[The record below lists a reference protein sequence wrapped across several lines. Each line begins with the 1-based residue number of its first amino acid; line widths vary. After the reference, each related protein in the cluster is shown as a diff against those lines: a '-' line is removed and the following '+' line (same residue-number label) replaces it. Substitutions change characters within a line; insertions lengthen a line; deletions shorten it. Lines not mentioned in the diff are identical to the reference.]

1 MTKLQNAYEVIS
13 DPVQRRA
20 YNLRWPGIRDSERAR
35 RESEQRQADAAQAEK
50 KRAAAAKA
58 KRQEED
64 TARRERLGNLESAK
78 RRYDDDI
85 FELARVI
92 RKLVAD
98 LKRLEELDAED
109 VKKERERNG
118 WRAYLAAPIY
128 GRAEETEE
136 QKGERETARLNR
148 GASRRIKGSEL
159 AEKEKRMQGFRE
171 RLADVSGRI
180 EGEKK
185 KAEDERRRGEEEA
198 RARRAKVEQ
207 EARERKVKM
216 EQEARERKVKMEQE
230 ARERAMREMR
240 ERMARVQKEQA
251 ERAAKEAR
259 EAQAAREARERA
271 WEAMERERVAAAAE
285 RRRQEA
291 EERARAVEAARKAR
305 KGREERSG
313 GATKGTCRH
322 DAFWPKIEGRQMCGE
337 CRAMQNRFAFQC
349 PGCKMVACA
358 NCRQSLRGEK
368 EKNGGRSGRQ
378 YGFAGNDD
386 NDFDIPFYDYD

>member
-85 FELARVI
+85 FELARAI

-118 WRAYLAAPIY
+118 WWAYLAAPIY

-148 GASRRIKGSEL
+148 VAGRRVKGSEL
-159 AEKEKRMQGFRE
+159 AEKEKRMQRLRE
-171 RLADVSGRI
+171 ALENVSGRI
-180 EGEKK
+180 EGEKR

-198 RARRAKVEQ
+198 RARRAK
-207 EARERKVKM
+207 M

-230 ARERAMREMR
+230 ARDRAMREMR
-240 ERMARVQKEQA
+240 ERMARAQKEQA
-251 ERAAKEAR
+251 EREAEEAR
-259 EAQAAREARERA
+259 EAKKAQEARERA
-271 WEAMERERVAAAAE
+271 WGAWEREREAAAAE

-291 EERARAVEAARKAR
+291 EERARAVRRAAEEAARKAR

-313 GATKGTCRH
+313 GAMKGTCRH
-322 DAFWPKIEGRQMCGE
+322 KKFWTQIEGRQMCGE

-368 EKNGGRSGRQ
+368 KKKKNGGGSGRQ